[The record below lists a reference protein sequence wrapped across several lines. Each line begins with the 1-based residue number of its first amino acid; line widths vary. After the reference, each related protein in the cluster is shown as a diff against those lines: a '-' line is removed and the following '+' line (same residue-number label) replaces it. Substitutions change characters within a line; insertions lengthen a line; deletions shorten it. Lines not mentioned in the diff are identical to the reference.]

1 MALPETTPTS
11 NHHHRLPPLPLP
23 QEKKVWSPHIRRG
36 WAGLGRSSL
45 EVAIRLVMQLA
56 VRHQLLHAGE
66 ALGAAEG

>member
-1 MALPETTPTS
+1 MGLARDHAHLHPPPPPPSAAATP
-11 NHHHRLPPLPLP
+11 R
-23 QEKKVWSPHIRRG
+23 EKGLAPTHK
-36 WAGLGRSSL
+36 AGLGRLGRSSL